1 VGRAENRGEIMKT
14 DTNALGQPVGFA
26 VPQWKPPVPPTRA
39 ALEGRYCRLE
49 SLTPD
54 AHAADL
60 HAANTLDSDGRMWT
74 YLSCGPFENAGTY
87 RKWLDGVCSGNDPLF
102 FAIIDSASGKAV
114 GVASYMRIEP
124 ASGVI
129 EVGHLAFSPRLQR
142 TRAAT
147 EAMYLMMRN
156 AFEMGYRR
164 YEWKCH
170 SLNGP
175 SRAAAERLGFSFEG
189 IFRQHVIHK
198 GRNRDT
204 AWYAIVDHEWPALE
218 NAFRRWLDPDNFD
231 ADGKQRARLSDLTRE
246 ALAL

>member
-1 VGRAENRGEIMKT
+1 MMKSE
-14 DTNALGQPVGFA
+14 TNALGQPIGLA
-26 VPQWKPPVPPTRA
+26 VPGWNPPAVPARA
-39 ALEGRYCRLE
+39 TMEGRYCRIEPLE
-49 SLTPD
+49 PD
-54 AHAADL
+54 RHAADL
-60 HAANTLDSDGRMWT
+60 HAANVLDRDGRMWT
-74 YLSCGPFENAGTY
+74 YLSCGPFASLETY
-87 RKWLDGVCSGNDPLF
+87 RAWLDGVYRGADPMF
-102 FAIIDSASGKAV
+102 FAIIDRTSNKAV

-147 EAMYLMMRN
+147 EAMFLMMRN

-170 SLNGP
+170 SLNAP
-175 SRAAAERLGFSFEG
+175 SRAAAERLGFSYEG

-204 AWYAIVDHEWPALE
+204 AWYAMIDSEWPALRA
-218 NAFRRWLDPDNFD
+218 AFTQWLDPANFD
-231 ADGKQRARLSDLTRE
+231 AAGNQTTRLSDLTRE